1 MREIVTCQLA
11 RGWERVQLYT
21 FTFKIVKSVL
31 PANCELFGGR
41 ERSCRILLIGDKR
54 LTSVRQFFFFLET
67 YHGRESGNN
76 EIHAWRNI
84 YFRVS
89 TRPPTNPDLY
99 ENPFIPRAFC
109 CTPRIVWDLARS
121 AVFKTGFIPL
131 KNRKTRSIV
140 PPFSRTWFREC
151 SLPDRASLHLQPP
164 NCSSLLETT
173 TTCIYL
179 NFLPFCLVWSGRNVA
194 IRPSIISFV
203 AGKNNSGTRSEYQI
217 YPLRSFQK
225 RIYHQLDPIFSIRR
239 RVWIWRAVTNRDIY
253 SRALI
258 LSDYSERANNN
269 NRLIRADPDTGRFAA
284 VRASPLYG
292 YTVPKMRRPSIR
304 FYLEH
309 RAKWK
314 FASVRPCRFE
324 CCWVTRVR
332 YFSN

>member
-1 MREIVTCQLA
+1 MS
-11 RGWERVQLYT
+11 GN
-21 FTFKIVKSVL
+21 F
-31 PANCELFGGR
+31 
-41 ERSCRILLIGDKR
+41 
-54 LTSVRQFFFFLET
+54 FFFFLET

-121 AVFKTGFIPL
+121 AVFETGFIPL

-140 PPFSRTWFREC
+140 PPFLRTWFREY

-173 TTCIYL
+173 GTCIYR
-179 NFLPFCLVWSGRNVA
+179 NFLPLCLVWSGRNVA
-194 IRPSIISFV
+194 IRPGIISFV
-203 AGKNNSGTRSEYQI
+203 AGKNNSRTRSKYQI
-217 YPLRSFQK
+217 YLLRSFQK

-269 NRLIRADPDTGRFAA
+269 NRLIRADPDTVDLRRCALL
-284 VRASPLYG
+284 P
-292 YTVPKMRRPSIR
+292 YTVTPFRKCAVHPSAFISSIGQN
-304 FYLEH
+304 ENS
-309 RAKWK
+309 RA
-314 FASVRPCRFE
+314 FVPAVSSVAGLLACGIL
-324 CCWVTRVR
+324 VISQTKRV
-332 YFSN
+332 

>member
-1 MREIVTCQLA
+1 MS
-11 RGWERVQLYT
+11 G
-21 FTFKIVKSVL
+21 
-31 PANCELFGGR
+31 N
-41 ERSCRILLIGDKR
+41 
-54 LTSVRQFFFFLET
+54 FFFFFWKLTTVERAGIT
-67 YHGRESGNN
+67 K
-76 EIHAWRNI
+76 
-84 YFRVS
+84 S
-89 TRPPTNPDLY
+89 TRGEIFTFGLALGPRRIRIYTKTLLY
-99 ENPFIPRAFC
+99 LARSVVP
-109 CTPRIVWDLARS
+109 PRIVWDLARS

-179 NFLPFCLVWSGRNVA
+179 NFLPLCLVWSGRNVA
-194 IRPSIISFV
+194 IRPGIISFV

-217 YPLRSFQK
+217 YLLRSFQK